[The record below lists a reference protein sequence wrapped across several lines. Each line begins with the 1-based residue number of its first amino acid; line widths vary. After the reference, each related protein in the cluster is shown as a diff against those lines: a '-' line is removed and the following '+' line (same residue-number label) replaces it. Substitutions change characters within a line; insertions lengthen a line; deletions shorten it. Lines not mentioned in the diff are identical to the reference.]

1 MEALR
6 EESGGESDE
15 ESGTGSEVFKK
26 PDNITLDFCATC
38 KQKLLTTGGRNSHKE
53 RGHEVVEMT
62 IFPPE
67 IVPRRSVVT
76 KQVSNYYR
84 TAKNE
89 DSIITDY
96 SAVSEILTEKGN

>member
-1 MEALR
+1 MEQL
-6 EESGGESDE
+6 SGE
-15 ESGTGSEVFKK
+15 ESGTGSEVFKR
-26 PDNITLDFCATC
+26 PDNITLDFCTTC
-38 KQKLLTTGGRNSHKE
+38 DQKLRTASGRNSHKE

-67 IVPRRSVVT
+67 IVPRRIIET
-76 KQVSNYYR
+76 KRISNYYT
-84 TAKNE
+84 TARNE